1 MRKYKNLPTTKLQ
14 VPAMGYIFPL
24 TVTMT
29 PSGTGATSN
38 YTHRGEVTVRTR
50 HHRGPIIVAKNWSER
65 DWDWDYLVPGYSS
78 L

>member
-1 MRKYKNLPTTKLQ
+1 MKNLPTTKLQ
-14 VPAMGYIFPL
+14 VPVLGAIFPL
-24 TVTMT
+24 WVTAT

-38 YTHRGEVTVRTR
+38 YCYRGEVTVRTR
-50 HHRGPIIVAKNWSER
+50 HRGLIVVGRCLARR

>member
-50 HHRGPIIVAKNWSER
+50 HRGLIIVAKTWAKR